1 MTMPAS
7 LPDPTHPIAAP
18 IRLVL
23 ERRGI
28 LPTPAH
34 GRVAIEVVSDDT
46 EADEMV
52 VRAHVRSRS
61 GVVEIL
67 GPITVQGQGRLT
79 TREWFDAWKRAT
91 NDLIDRAASVR
102 AAEEIAEIETL
113 GSKQ

>member
-1 MTMPAS
+1 VQ
-7 LPDPTHPIAAP
+7 PDPSHPIAAP

-61 GVVEIL
+61 GVVEVL
-67 GPITVQGQGRLT
+67 GPISVQGQGRVT
-79 TREWFDAWKRAT
+79 TAEWFAAWKRAT

-102 AAEEIAEIETL
+102 AGEEIAEIETL
-113 GSKQ
+113 GSKA

>member
-1 MTMPAS
+1 MA
-7 LPDPTHPIAAP
+7 PDPSHPIAAP

-61 GVVEIL
+61 GVVEVL
-67 GPITVQGQGRLT
+67 GPLTVQGQGRLT

-113 GSKQ
+113 GSNP

>member
-1 MTMPAS
+1 MTRE
-7 LPDPTHPIAAP
+7 PDPSHPIAAP

-79 TREWFDAWKRAT
+79 TREWFAAWKRAT

-102 AAEEIAEIETL
+102 AAEEIAERQHMEC
-113 GSKQ
+113 KA

>member
-1 MTMPAS
+1 MT
-7 LPDPTHPIAAP
+7 PDPDHPIAAP

-46 EADEMV
+46 DADEMV
-52 VRAHVRSRS
+52 VKAHVRSRS

-79 TREWFDAWKRAT
+79 TREWFAAWKRAT

-102 AAEEIAEIETL
+102 AAEEIAERQHMEC
-113 GSKQ
+113 KA

>member
-1 MTMPAS
+1 MQ
-7 LPDPTHPIAAP
+7 PDPSHPIAAP

-67 GPITVQGQGRLT
+67 GPIRVQGQGSVT
-79 TREWFDAWKRAT
+79 MAQWFDAWKRAT

-102 AAEEIAEIETL
+102 AAEEIVEIQHLAVE
-113 GSKQ
+113 GASK

>member
-1 MTMPAS
+1 MT
-7 LPDPTHPIAAP
+7 PDPDHPIAAP

-61 GVVEIL
+61 GVVEVL
-67 GPITVQGQGRLT
+67 GPLTVTGQGRLT

-102 AAEEIAEIETL
+102 AAEEIAEIQHLAVE
-113 GSKQ
+113 GVGR

>member
-1 MTMPAS
+1 VT
-7 LPDPTHPIAAP
+7 PDPSHPIAAP

-52 VRAHVRSRS
+52 VKAHVRSRS

-67 GPITVQGQGRLT
+67 GPISVQGQGSVT
-79 TREWFDAWKRAT
+79 DEEWLRAWMRAVEMLL
-91 NDLIDRAASVR
+91 DEAASLEF
-102 AAEEIAEIETL
+102 AARMGQEAVL
-113 GSKQ
+113 RSKA